1 MFQVVKQDE
10 AGLQFSPQ
18 HGIDRVDRYI
28 DGLVGFLG
36 RGESSRKRV
45 PGELVGARLS
55 QSSGVP
61 GSLLGSFVCHAS
73 LSKRSCRRAV

>member
-28 DGLVGFLG
+28 DGLVGFRG
-36 RGESSRKRV
+36 RESRHVR
-45 PGELVGARLS
+45 GFL
-55 QSSGVP
+55 
-61 GSLLGSFVCHAS
+61 AS
-73 LSKRSCRRAV
+73 W